1 MTREML
7 EAISALRKA
16 SKSSTSA
23 TSSSTSKDRI
33 ISRGQRASE
42 LNSKLHDTR
51 RQHDRSGS
59 GMRNLGPESAAQRQL
74 ESSISMSARAR
85 KGCGDEGGA
94 LFSWDAAYRSLST
107 DPTQRRAQSA
117 HPRGNVQS
125 TLPQPVSVP
134 LPASSSTTVPAPAKG
149 SAKEKSRVPSAKCR
163 GASALSSNRATAAEP
178 AVSHSSQ
185 TQRLSRSHSPQH
197 RPNRTSCTTAC
208 NAPEVPASRAGS
220 RGRGG
225 ELERVGD
232 MDRGVSRGRGMERGG
247 SRGRGRAAI
256 TLRNGDFIPG
266 GCTDGKEFNA
276 HANSSKIAKA
286 ALYCNTSLS
295 AR

>member
-1 MTREML
+1 MTREMI

-16 SKSSTSA
+16 SESSTSA
-23 TSSSTSKDRI
+23 TSSSNSTSRDRI
-33 ISRGQRASE
+33 IPIGQRPSE
-42 LNSKLHDTR
+42 LNSKVHDTK
-51 RQHDRSGS
+51 RQRDRSGS
-59 GMRNLGPESAAQRQL
+59 GMRNLDPETAAQRQL

-125 TLPQPVSVP
+125 TLPQPASVP
-134 LPASSSTTVPAPAKG
+134 LPAASSTTVPAPAKG
-149 SAKEKSRVPSAKCR
+149 PAKEKKSRVLSVRCR
-163 GASALSSNRATAAEP
+163 GASALSSNRATAAES

-185 TQRLSRSHSPQH
+185 TQRLSRSHSPRH
-197 RPNRTSCTTAC
+197 RRNSTSCTTAC
-208 NAPEVPASRAGS
+208 NAPEMPVSRAGS

-225 ELERVGD
+225 EMNRVGD
-232 MDRGVSRGRGMERGG
+232 MDRGVSKGRGVERGG
-247 SRGRGRAAI
+247 GRAAS

-286 ALYCNTSLS
+286 ALYCNTILS